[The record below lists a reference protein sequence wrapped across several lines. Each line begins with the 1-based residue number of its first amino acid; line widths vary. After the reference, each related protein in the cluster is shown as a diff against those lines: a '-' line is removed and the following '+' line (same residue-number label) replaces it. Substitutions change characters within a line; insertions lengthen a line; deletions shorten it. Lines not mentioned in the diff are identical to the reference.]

1 MNKFQF
7 LSKWER
13 LVELL
18 FTTIF
23 GNIPTILLGVKFRNT
38 FYRAIFLRI
47 GSSVYIQDGVEFC
60 GTSSIEIG
68 NGVYIFRGVRL
79 DGRGYK
85 NNKIYSE
92 HQDNKICLENGV
104 ALERNVDIGALDET
118 TFIHI
123 GENTFI
129 GPSTCIAGP
138 GNIKIGK
145 NCLIGAQSGIF
156 ANNHNFADLEL
167 PIREQ
172 GVTRQ
177 GIVIEDDCW
186 LGSGTKVLDGVTIGK
201 GSVIGAGSVVTK
213 DIPSL
218 SIAVGVPARVI
229 KKREGK
235 QLGKSINIE
244 LRI

>member
-1 MNKFQF
+1 MNNFQF

-13 LVELL
+13 FVELL
-18 FTTIF
+18 FTTLF
-23 GNIPTILLGVKFRNT
+23 GNIPTILLGAKLRNT
-38 FYRAIFLRI
+38 FYRAIFSRM
-47 GSSVYIQDGVEFC
+47 GRSVYIQDGGEFS

-68 NGVYIFRGVRL
+68 NGVYIFKGVRL

-85 NNKIYSE
+85 NNKIYRE
-92 HQDNKICLENGV
+92 NKKNQICLENGV
-104 ALERNVDIGALDET
+104 VLERNVDIGALDET

-123 GENTFI
+123 GQNAFI
-129 GPSTCIAGP
+129 GPGTCIAGP

-145 NCLIGAQSGIF
+145 NCLIAAQSGIF

-186 LGSGTKVLDGVTIGK
+186 LGSGVKVLDGVTIGQ
-201 GSVIGAGSVVTK
+201 GSVIGAGSIVTK
-213 DIPSL
+213 DIPPL
-218 SIAVGVPARVI
+218 SVAVGVPARVI

-235 QLGKSINIE
+235 QLGKSINLE
-244 LRI
+244 LHI